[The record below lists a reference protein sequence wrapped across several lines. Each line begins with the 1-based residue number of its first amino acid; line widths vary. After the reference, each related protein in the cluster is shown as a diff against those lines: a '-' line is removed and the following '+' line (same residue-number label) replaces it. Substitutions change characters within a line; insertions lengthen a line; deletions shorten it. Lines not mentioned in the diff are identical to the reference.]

1 MIEKFGS
8 RAYDYALTTSDL
20 RTLRK
25 RYRELGITFPSSNP
39 RAGIKREGS
48 IAHVYSYGIE
58 VLRVRMTMQPAYMRL
73 WDGWSVST
81 MNHIRKMAG
90 VSFRKAERLDMPVGE
105 WVESEKQATFWGA
118 LR

>member
-1 MIEKFGS
+1 MGYY
-8 RAYDYALTTSDL
+8 AALTTSDL
-20 RTLRK
+20 RDLRE
-25 RYRELGITFPSSNP
+25 RYREHGIAFPSSNS
-39 RAGIKREGS
+39 RMGVKREGT

-90 VSFRKAERLDMPVGE
+90 VSFRKSEWMDMPVGE
-105 WVESEKQATFWGA
+105 WVESDKQATVWRA
-118 LR
+118 